1 MYVYDKMILAI
12 LLLII
17 NVFLLLNTKEPQ
29 EITEVRE
36 KYRILRE
43 HLTETENKKFEMLQS
58 EVPITAHYSIA
69 KGAIGYNTNKGNE
82 IGLCID
88 GDTNEIFHVL
98 IHELAHSTVDE
109 YSHSKDYW
117 KNFKELR
124 EICVNLGIYQK
135 IPKKMEFC
143 NKHVQ
148 DK

>member
-1 MYVYDKMILAI
+1 MYVYDKMIVA
-12 LLLII
+12 LLLIII

-43 HLTETENKKFEMLQS
+43 HLIETDNKKFEMLQK
-58 EVPITAHYSIA
+58 EVPITVHYRIS

-88 GDTNEIFHVL
+88 GDSNEIFHVL

-109 YSHSKDYW
+109 YSHSKEYW

-124 EICVNLGIYQK
+124 GICVKLGIYET
-135 IPKKMEFC
+135 IPKKTKFC
-143 NKHVQ
+143 GKHVQ

>member
-1 MYVYDKMILAI
+1 MIVA

-17 NVFLLLNTKEPQ
+17 INVLLFVNTKEPQ

-36 KYRILRE
+36 KYRIIRE
-43 HLTETENKKFEMLQS
+43 HLIETDNKKFEMLQN

-69 KGAIGYNTNKGNE
+69 KGAIGYNTNKGTE

-88 GDTNEIFHVL
+88 GDSNEIFHVL
-98 IHELAHSTVDE
+98 LHELAHSTVDE

-117 KNFKELR
+117 TNFKKLR
-124 EICVNLGIYQK
+124 DMCVQLGIYK
-135 IPKKMEFC
+135 EIPNKTKFC
-143 NKHVQ
+143 GKHVQ

>member
-1 MYVYDKMILAI
+1 MILVI

-17 NVFLLLNTKEPQ
+17 NVFLILNTNEPQ

-36 KYRILRE
+36 KYGILRE
-43 HLTETENKKFEMLQS
+43 HLIETENKNLEMLQT

-69 KGAIGYNTNKGNE
+69 KGAIGYNTNKGTE

-88 GDTNEIFHVL
+88 GDSNEIFHVL
-98 IHELAHSTVDE
+98 LHELAHSTVDE
-109 YSHSKDYW
+109 YSHSKEYW

-124 EICVNLGIYQK
+124 EMCIDLGIYEE
-135 IPKKMEFC
+135 IPKKTKFC
-143 NKHVQ
+143 NKYVQ

>member
-1 MYVYDKMILAI
+1 MILAI

-17 NVFLLLNTKEPQ
+17 NVLLFVNTKEPQ

-43 HLTETENKKFEMLQS
+43 HLVETENKKFEMLQT

-69 KGAIGYNTNKGNE
+69 KGAVGYNTNKGTE

-88 GDTNEIFHVL
+88 GDSNEIFHVL
-98 IHELAHSTVDE
+98 LHELAHSTVDE
-109 YSHSKDYW
+109 YSHSKEYW

-124 EICVNLGIYQK
+124 EMCVDLGIYEE
-135 IPKKMEFC
+135 IPKKTKFC
-143 NKHVQ
+143 NKYVQ